1 MSNYVSNYISN
12 LYNLYK
18 SANDKKQSL
27 SEILESFSQISKNYK
42 ETSEIKNQE
51 NNYSSNNF
59 LSCTDIEQQNIINN
73 QLNNIKCLVTN
84 SIYEKQGII
93 WNWTDIFKLITDE
106 TYKNTEKIKRKVVYS
121 ALAVDRPIGES
132 AFDTWNGL
140 QIIDLD
146 IKNDVLA
153 NQLKPLIFENLSK
166 YNWFLG
172 ICLSA
177 SKKSLHVW
185 TKITPF
191 ATEHDHERI
200 EYIVNFRHKS
210 REK

>member
-42 ETSEIKNQE
+42 ETSQIKNQE

-84 SIYEKQGII
+84 SIYE
-93 WNWTDIFKLITDE
+93 F
-106 TYKNTEKIKRKVVYS
+106 
-121 ALAVDRPIGES
+121 
-132 AFDTWNGL
+132 F
-140 QIIDLD
+140 IDKD
-146 IKNDVLA
+146 
-153 NQLKPLIFENLSK
+153 
-166 YNWFLG
+166 
-172 ICLSA
+172 
-177 SKKSLHVW
+177 KKSLKRKLLVSLL
-185 TKITPF
+185 
-191 ATEHDHERI
+191 
-200 EYIVNFRHKS
+200 IVIGIILIK
-210 REK
+210 K

>member
-93 WNWTDIFKLITDE
+93 WKWTDIFKLITDE
-106 TYKNTEKIKRKVVYS
+106 TYNNTEKINRLGQSGSTIVNLNKAQFGLME
-121 ALAVDRPIGES
+121 ALVPSISDMND
-132 AFDTWNGL
+132 FDTIVKPL
-140 QIIDLD
+140 FEQI
-146 IKNDVLA
+146 LA
-153 NQLKPLIFENLSK
+153 NQYENQRLAVLRDTLLPKLMNGEIDVS
-166 YNWFLG
+166 
-172 ICLSA
+172 S
-177 SKKSLHVW
+177 V
-185 TKITPF
+185 KI
-191 ATEHDHERI
+191 
-200 EYIVNFRHKS
+200 
-210 REK
+210 